1 MPKGDSNAIFDS
13 GGIFIVGTCPPM
25 KMDTNLLIDS
35 LTAVPKGTADFLFT
49 KILYTKPLIFHKE
62 MAIIYLALRNIEC

>member
-1 MPKGDSNAIFDS
+1 MH
-13 GGIFIVGTCPPM
+13 
-25 KMDTNLLIDS
+25 
-35 LTAVPKGTADFLFT
+35 TAVPFGTAVFLFT